1 MTDRQIFR
9 QIDRHSQE
17 RVVIETRQTQV
28 RRERDNRSLTVESV
42 CRRTRES
49 KTRKGCVAVKPCT
62 RIPSLSLSPLWSRS
76 KRRSRR
82 RRRKA
87 STTCAAAAACC
98 GSCKNKMGLWGRKAY
113 LAFSTRHCCLIYTSS
128 SSSSLV
134 RSFF

>member
-1 MTDRQIFR
+1 M
-9 QIDRHSQE
+9 
-17 RVVIETRQTQV
+17 
-28 RRERDNRSLTVESV
+28 TVESV

-87 STTCAAAAACC
+87 STTCAAAACC

-113 LAFSTRHCCLIYTSS
+113 FAFSTRHCCLIYLFFFFFSC
-128 SSSSLV
+128 
-134 RSFF
+134 SFFLLILAFGRWKKKRRKRQAEARQQQSLITNTEWLVA